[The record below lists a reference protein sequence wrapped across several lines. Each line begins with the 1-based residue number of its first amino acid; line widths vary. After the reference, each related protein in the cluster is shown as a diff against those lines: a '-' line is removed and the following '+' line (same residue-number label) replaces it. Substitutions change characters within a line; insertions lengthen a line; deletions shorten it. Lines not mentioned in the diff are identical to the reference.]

1 PQKKICEEA
10 LDAMKRLTNL
20 LSTGHPERESIREA
34 QREASLAT
42 ARLVEDRH
50 DYILTTIAS
59 STALATYTEKE
70 KAEWGDFLSCN
81 NRLLELIA
89 SKEQEESALTTDIHD
104 FRCTAST
111 YVS

>member
-1 PQKKICEEA
+1 
-10 LDAMKRLTNL
+10 
-20 LSTGHPERESIREA
+20 
-34 QREASLAT
+34 SLAT

-59 STALATYTEKE
+59 STTLATYTEKE

-111 YVS
+111 YVSLASKVKPTVDADNGVKDSFLKAAEMLEIEAQL